1 MPMNRI
7 KHVAICAK
15 DQEKVAQ
22 FYEKVMGLKRV
33 ERAEEEGGMG
43 GSRSIFLTD
52 GYIALAIVPAG
63 KEAERDV
70 WLDHIGF
77 IVEDGQGMYE
87 QLKQEDV
94 AVYADAPKPFYKV
107 RALKGVDMDIA
118 TANRGWPGIAAD

>member
-1 MPMNRI
+1 MNRI

-15 DQEKVAQ
+15 DQERVAQ

-33 ERAEEEGGMG
+33 ERDEGEAGMTG
-43 GSRSIFLTD
+43 GRSIFLTD

-63 KEAERDV
+63 QNAERDV

-77 IVEDGQGMYE
+77 MVEDGQGMFE
-87 QLKQEDV
+87 RLKQDDV
-94 AVYADAPKPFYKV
+94 DVYSEGPKPFYKV

-118 TANRGWPGIAAD
+118 TPGRGWPGIAAD

>member
-1 MPMNRI
+1 MNRI

-15 DQEKVAQ
+15 DQERVAQ

-33 ERAEEEGGMG
+33 ERDEGEGGMTG
-43 GSRSIFLTD
+43 RRSIFLTD

-63 KEAERDV
+63 QNAERDV

-77 IVEDGQGMYE
+77 VVEDSQGMFE
-87 QLKQEDV
+87 QLKQDDV
-94 AVYADAPKPFYKV
+94 AVYADEAKPFYKV

-118 TANRGWPGIAAD
+118 TPGRGWPGIAAD